1 MRKFVL
7 FMLVVSA
14 LSMSAAAAPKK
25 SAPAKKVTIE
35 IPSKSA
41 DGPMGIG
48 VFLGQPTGITFE
60 MDLSAS
66 SWLDFKAAWNLA
78 GGNSGFSIL
87 LQGNYEYAFPGI
99 ITMGEESFTPFVG
112 GGAVVNVYD
121 GGVGLG
127 ARVPAGVSYRFR
139 TVPLELFIE
148 LGLDVYL
155 VPATDIGFSGGLGAR
170 YRF

>member
-1 MRKFVL
+1 MRKFIL
-7 FMLVVSA
+7 FIFVVSA
-14 LSMSAAAAPKK
+14 LSMSAVAAPKK
-25 SAPAKKVTIE
+25 SAPDKKVAIE
-35 IPSKSA
+35 MPSNPA

-60 MDLSAS
+60 MDLSPA
-66 SWLDFKAAWNLA
+66 SWLDFKAAWDLS

-87 LQGNYEYAFPGI
+87 LQGNYEYAFPGM

-112 GGAVVNVYD
+112 AGAMVKVYD

-148 LGLDVYL
+148 LGLDVDL